1 MSTPSSDSKEI
12 DLVDLIIQ
20 VWKARL
26 TLILFVVMS
35 VSLAALYLLQS
46 EKKFASTIVIEISNV
61 PFFESAE
68 NISLNYER
76 VFRKKSNF
84 DSWALKNES
93 VAASFS
99 HFNPERN
106 VGGVTFVS
114 DTGGLLIGFQR
125 NDPNFLNLIIK
136 SNDLLMLK
144 DYYNYASYVGEILEQ
159 YYILKSKSLKK
170 IYESRLINN
179 GEISD
184 MVMDKIISIELFGE
198 LLQRGESVLIIERP
212 TYPSLQNAGRS
223 GILFISAI
231 LGAGLGCLY
240 IILSNVLLTIR
251 KKEIT
256 G

>member
-12 DLVDLIIQ
+12 DLIDLIIQ

-76 VFRKKSNF
+76 MFRKKSNF
-84 DSWALKNES
+84 DSWALKNS
-93 VAASFS
+93 SAAASFS
-99 HFNPERN
+99 HFNPEQD
-106 VGGVTFVS
+106 VGGVTLIS
-114 DTGGLLIGFQR
+114 NMGGLLIDFQR
-125 NDPNFLNLIIK
+125 NAPHFLNLRIK
-136 SNDLLMLK
+136 SNDLLMLE
-144 DYYNYASYVGEILEQ
+144 DYYNYASYVGNILEQ
-159 YYILKSKSLKK
+159 YYISKSKSFNK
-170 IYESRLINN
+170 IYEGRLINN

-198 LLQRGESVLIIERP
+198 LLQQGESVLIINRP
-212 TYPSLQNAGRS
+212 TYPTLQNGGRS
-223 GILFISAI
+223 GILFISAV

-240 IILSNVLLTIR
+240 IILSNVLFTIR
-251 KKEIT
+251 KKAIT